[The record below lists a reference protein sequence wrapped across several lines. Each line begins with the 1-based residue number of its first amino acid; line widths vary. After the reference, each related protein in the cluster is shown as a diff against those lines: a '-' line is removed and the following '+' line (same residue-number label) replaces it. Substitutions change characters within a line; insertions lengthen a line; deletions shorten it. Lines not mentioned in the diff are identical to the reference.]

1 MPTKYSLKYALL
13 GFALAGM
20 TFGFLSYLPEL
31 LAYTILAILLAS
43 ASGVYLRYAFIRRE
57 ATLVTVEMIFMI
69 LFGVLAVVGVA
80 VSPMFLALGFLLH
93 GFWDMAHH
101 PRYIRTSGPAWYQPM
116 CLAFDWGVAAVIT
129 LQVLGAKS

>member
-1 MPTKYSLKYALL
+1 
-13 GFALAGM
+13 M
-20 TFGFLSYLPEL
+20 TLVFLSYLPEL

-57 ATLVTVEMIFMI
+57 TTLVTVELIFMI

-101 PRYIRTSGPAWYQPM
+101 PLYIRTSGPAWYQPV
-116 CLAFDWGVAAVIT
+116 CLAFDWGIAAYIVVR
-129 LQVLGAKS
+129 VLGATN